1 MQSADGVRL
10 EHDGPVLTVTLDR
23 PERLNA
29 LDDAGFDALRAAW
42 TVAADD
48 AVRAVVVTGAGRG
61 FCAGQELAGP
71 ARDVEAIGR
80 NLRERYH
87 PHVLAMAALD
97 KPVIAAVNGPAAGAG
112 LSLAGAADLRIAS
125 ERAVFVPGFVTIGA
139 VPDAGG
145 GWFLLRLL
153 GYSRAFDWLC
163 SSRRLSAVEAL
174 EWGLV
179 DEVVAHDDLLPRAA
193 ARAAE
198 LAAYPGRAVA
208 LTKRL
213 LGGGLQMSLTEYLAA
228 EAVAQEEAVAAPGR
242 AEARATAVARH
253 DEGTPDG

>member
-1 MQSADGVRL
+1 MQSGDGVRL
-10 EHDGPVLTVTLDR
+10 DHDGSVLIVTLDR
-23 PERLNA
+23 PDRLNA

-42 TVAADD
+42 AVAADET
-48 AVRAVVVTGAGRG
+48 VRAVVVTGAGRG

-71 ARDVEAIGR
+71 ARDVAAIGR

-87 PHVLAMAALD
+87 PHVMAMAALD

-112 LSLAGAADLRIAS
+112 LSLACAADLRIAS

-145 GWFLLRLL
+145 GWYLVRLL

-163 SSRRLSAVEAL
+163 SSRRVSAVEAL

-179 DEVVAHDDLLPRAA
+179 DEVVPHDDLLARAA

-213 LGGGLQMSLTEYLAA
+213 LDGAQQVPLAEYLRA
-228 EAVAQEEAVAAPGR
+228 EAIAQEEAVAAPGR
-242 AEARATAVARH
+242 TEARAAEVARH